1 MKQKYRALFWLTLS
15 VLGAMASAPA
25 WATTVING
33 SLFDLSYDET
43 QFFGGGGFGLSGNVV
58 SYTADFPLAA
68 MGTMS
73 VNDFGR
79 GFDILPHAGVALQ
92 SVTMNV
98 SGGYDNLYDSTIL
111 EHVGSLTVNGNSSN
125 VFPFLFSSFTSGS
138 WSTSATVNAA
148 TTGNAI
154 VFFSNGLS
162 AFSSGFGDASVSIDS
177 IQFNVDVAAVPLPA
191 AAWLFSSGLIG
202 LIGMARR
209 SRSAAPA
216 LIVSA

>member
-1 MKQKYRALFWLTLS
+1 MKQNYRAFFLLTLS
-15 VLGAMASAPA
+15 VGGVLASASA
-25 WATTVING
+25 WATTVITG
-33 SLFDLSYDET
+33 SSFDLSYDET

-58 SYTADFPLAA
+58 SYTPDFPLTAT
-68 MGTMS
+68 GTQS

-79 GFDILPHAGVALQ
+79 GFDILPHAGVTLQ

-98 SGGYDNLYDSTIL
+98 SGYYDNLLDSTTL

-125 VFPFLFSSFTSGS
+125 VFPFMFDSFTSGP

-148 TTGNAI
+148 ANAI
-154 VFFSNGLS
+154 VYFSNGLN

-177 IQFNVDVAAVPLPA
+177 ILFTVNVAAVPLPA

-202 LIGMARR
+202 LIGRVRGAMRGR
-209 SRSAAPA
+209 TTSAIA
-216 LIVSA
+216 